1 MKKLDLTLQKS
12 MRKYIQ
18 LCKTPPV
25 SRSRAG
31 LWEVKTTVA
40 LIIKAVVG

>member
-1 MKKLDLTLQKS
+1 MKKLDTALQKS
-12 MRKYIQ
+12 VKEYIQ

-31 LWEVKTTVA
+31 LSQVKTTVA
-40 LIIKAVVG
+40 LTKAVVE